1 MAVTVDGNNL
11 TFEGR
16 VTVVNGAN
24 PETGIA
30 YLILTPEGGF
40 GNLPFLATGESGK
53 PPIFDSITM
62 TEVDPDEPLP
72 TPNPIVTTVSE
83 GGPGVAAHYT
93 MQFFI
98 HAGQKGDTGTILIS
112 SAADLATSPV
122 LSSSTEGYH
131 IVYRHSDGK
140 WVPTAPK
147 IGNIYIPSSILATAY
162 NTTPQRLLSS
172 ISIPAQQ
179 FDWYPRAFAQ
189 VAVTGAADTRVD
201 LVARVND
208 PASGAQVGYSKGL
221 TGATPPVNVLIPA
234 PPAGESMPGPY
245 GKVLAGNPATI
256 YLRAE
261 QKGAGSGSWSTPASP
276 DTTFCVEVVPVL

>member
-62 TEVDPDEPLP
+62 TEVDPDVPLP
-72 TPNPIVTTVSE
+72 APNPIVTTVSE

-93 MQFFI
+93 MQFFV
-98 HAGQKGDTGTILIS
+98 HAGQKGDTGTIVIKN
-112 SAADLATSPV
+112 ATDFATTPALASDTD
-122 LSSSTEGYH
+122 GYH

-140 WVPTAPK
+140 FVPTAPRV
-147 IGNIYIPSSILATAY
+147 GNLYVPNSISSTAY
-162 NTTPQRLLSS
+162 NTTPNRMLVSV
-172 ISIPAQQ
+172 SIPAQK
-179 FDWYPRAFAQ
+179 FDWYPRCFGQ

-201 LVARVND
+201 LVARLND
-208 PASGAQVGYSKGL
+208 PASGDQVGYSKGIG
-221 TGATPPVNVLIPA
+221 GATPPVNVLIPA
-234 PPAGESMPGPY
+234 MPPGSSIPGPY
-245 GKVLAGNPATI
+245 GKVAAGDPATI

-261 QKGAGSGSWSTPASP
+261 QKAAGSGSWSTPASP
-276 DTTFCVEVVPVL
+276 DSTFCVEVVPVL